1 MKPDF
6 NAMSRA
12 ELLAYLKE
20 HRTDDEAWG
29 IFSRSAQPQCKAS
42 ILDEEG
48 MRIMEEASRQNSRDR
63 APSRVKTVARSLL
76 CWQNKEASEWY
87 RHTKNTH
94 LGRVSE
100 TTRN

>member
-29 IFSRSAQPQCKAS
+29 IFLDRRSPDETATWYPPP
-42 ILDEEG
+42 LDEEG
-48 MRIMEEASRQNSRDR
+48 VRIMEEAFRKKIQ
-63 APSRVKTVARSLL
+63 
-76 CWQNKEASEWY
+76 EIE
-87 RHTKNTH
+87 
-94 LGRVSE
+94 LGRPPVD
-100 TTRN
+100 

>member
-29 IFSRSAQPQCKAS
+29 IFSDRATPMQYPAPLDGGHEDHGRSF
-42 ILDEEG
+42 
-48 MRIMEEASRQNSRDR
+48 SRQNSRTGDLRRVDR
-63 APSRVKTVARSLL
+63 TEEKFTMLAEQGGER
-76 CWQNKEASEWY
+76 EY
-87 RHTKNTH
+87 RHVQKH
-94 LGRVSE
+94 SPWKSF
-100 TTRN
+100 